1 MAEIKPI
8 GKIKIVGKRGTEQP
22 FPISGQ
28 KGLYFYILEKQ
39 AQRLEKINETYKSV
53 RRQRVQPLESVKI
66 VGRGSITGYRSFLL
80 SGHEGR
86 YVCILADH
94 LRRLMEINEACEELT
109 RKKKKPKRAK
119 GKRTQ

>member
-1 MAEIKPI
+1 MVEIKPI

-28 KGLYFYILEKQ
+28 KGLYFYILENHAK
-39 AQRLEKINETYKSV
+39 RLEKINESYKSV
-53 RRQRVQPLESVKI
+53 RRRRVEPLESVKI

-80 SGHEGR
+80 GGYDGR

-94 LRRLMEINEACEELT
+94 LRQLMEINETCKESA
-109 RKKKKPKRAK
+109 RKKKRSKRTK
-119 GKRTQ
+119 GKMTQ